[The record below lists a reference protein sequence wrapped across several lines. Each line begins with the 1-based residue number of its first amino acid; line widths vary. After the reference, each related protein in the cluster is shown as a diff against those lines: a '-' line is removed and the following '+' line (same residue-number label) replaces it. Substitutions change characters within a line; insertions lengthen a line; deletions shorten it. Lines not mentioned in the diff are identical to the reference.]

1 MFFYDTCALLT
12 NYQKIFQNNEQFYIS
27 DITLLELENIKTSSH
42 KDEDTKYQARQVI
55 HLLEDNLSK
64 YKVIIYNKDV
74 RKYYKKYLSSFEET
88 NDIKIISCAL
98 SLKDKQTVFV
108 TNDLACKQIAQT
120 VIQTT
125 LLTESGKDTYT
136 GYTVVDCKTEDE
148 VNSFYMNISG
158 DKEYLNNHYI
168 LVQYNDEII
177 DRYICQDNKLKKLNF
192 PCFNSKQLGKIKPK
206 DSYQFVA
213 MDSLMRNK
221 ITVLRG
227 PAGSGK
233 SWLALGYLFDLLE
246 KGKIDKIIIFCN
258 TVATIGA
265 ARLGFYPGTK
275 DEKLLDSQIGNF
287 LSSKLGSKDEVIK
300 LLSEEKII
308 LLPVSDIRGYDTTN
322 MNAGIYITEAQNLD
336 INLMKLI
343 LQRIGD
349 DSICILDGDDTTQ
362 VDSAG
367 YAGNKNGLRRVSKIF
382 RGQDIYGEITLKE
395 IYRSEIAKIAELL

>member
-12 NYQKIFQNNEQFYIS
+12 NYQKIFQNNEKFYIS
-27 DITLLELENIKTSSH
+27 DITLLELENIKTSLH

-64 YKVIIYNKDV
+64 YKVIIYNKDIK
-74 RKYYKKYLSSFEET
+74 KYYKKYLSSFEET

-98 SLKDKQTVFV
+98 SLKDKQVVFV

-125 LLTESGKDTYT
+125 LLTENGKDTYT
-136 GYTVVDCKTEDE
+136 GYTIIDCKTEDE

-343 LQRIGD
+343 LQRVGD
-349 DSICILDGDDTTQ
+349 DSICILDGDDTAQ
-362 VDSAG
+362 VDATC

>member
-12 NYQKIFQNNEQFYIS
+12 NYQRIFQNDEEFYIS
-27 DITLLELENIKTSSH
+27 DITLLELENIKTSLH
-42 KDEDTKYQARQVI
+42 KDEDIKYRARQVI

-64 YKVIIYNKDV
+64 YKVIIYNKNIK
-74 RKYYKKYLSSFEET
+74 KYYKKYLSSFEET

-98 SLKDKQTVFV
+98 SLKDKQIVFA

-120 VIQTT
+120 VIQTR
-125 LLTESGKDTYT
+125 LLTENKKDTYT
-136 GYTVVDCKTEDE
+136 GYTIIDCKTEDE

-158 DKEYLNNHYI
+158 DKEYLNNHYVLI
-168 LVQYNDEII
+168 QYNDEII
-177 DRYICQDNKLKKLNF
+177 DKYICQDNKLRKLNF

-213 MDSLMRNK
+213 MDSLVRNK

-233 SWLALGYLFDLLE
+233 SWLALGYLFDQLE

-308 LLPVSDIRGYDTTN
+308 LLPISDIRGYDTTN

-336 INLMKLI
+336 INLIKLI
-343 LQRIGD
+343 LQRVGD

-362 VDSAG
+362 VDAAC
-367 YAGNKNGLRRVSKIF
+367 YAGDKNGLRRVSKIF

>member
-12 NYQKIFQNNEQFYIS
+12 NYQKIFQNNEEFYIS
-27 DITLLELENIKTSSH
+27 DITLSELENIKTSIH

-64 YKVIIYNKDV
+64 YKVIIYNKEIK
-74 RKYYKKYLSSFEET
+74 KYYKKYLSSFEET

-98 SLKDKQTVFV
+98 SLKNKQVTFI

-120 VIQTT
+120 VIPTK
-125 LLTESGKDTYT
+125 LLTENGKDTYT
-136 GYTVVDCKTEDE
+136 GYTIIDCKTEDE
-148 VNSFYMNISG
+148 LNSFYMNISG

-168 LVQYNDEII
+168 FIQYNDEII
-177 DRYICQDNKLKKLNF
+177 DKYICQDNKLKKLNF

-206 DSYQFVA
+206 DSYQFAA
-213 MDSLMRNK
+213 MDSLTRNK

-233 SWLALGYLFDLLE
+233 SWLALGYLFDQLE

-308 LLPVSDIRGYDTTN
+308 LLPASDIRGYDTTN

-343 LQRIGD
+343 LQRVGD

-362 VDSAG
+362 VDAAC

-382 RGQDIYGEITLKE
+382 RGQDIYGEVTLKE